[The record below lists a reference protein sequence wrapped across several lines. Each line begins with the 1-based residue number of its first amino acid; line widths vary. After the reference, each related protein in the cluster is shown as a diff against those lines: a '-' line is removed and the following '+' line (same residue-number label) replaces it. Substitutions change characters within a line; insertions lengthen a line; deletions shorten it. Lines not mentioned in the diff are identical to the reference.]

1 VSPYIIGTEGLL
13 TRPTCSTR
21 PSDQIRIGM
30 ARRRLGATSFTIPDL
45 DKQEV
50 EKEILGEQHEVNAG
64 VRATFGAVHSTLNSQ
79 GAAIRGLEEVIKKV
93 LPELDRL
100 TDLVKDAVPSS
111 DVARI
116 AENLS
121 KVAEDANF
129 LAANAKEIK
138 VNLDA
143 KFDAQLGQR
152 ALEALARQQ
161 AQAEHEAAAREAVGG
176 EVVRLVA
183 STASFTQVVE
193 SVRVDCKKLEPRVD
207 GLERRTQA
215 DEEALEAYRRDTDRR
230 LTLKADGISL
240 EALARTVGEDAA
252 EAQRRWTKLEAEAKK
267 QHTEALKVANEKM
280 PRREAQQALDALAEA
295 IARQAHEHAQAGAR
309 LADAMAARLER
320 SEADAAQ
327 TLSQL
332 QAEEADWRAEAQS
345 QLSALQQAIDAA
357 TGRAERELRAHRM
370 SAEREAAELRSTGSS
385 HADRLD
391 EQSALLSELRADAA
405 GTAREAAALTSA
417 SARAAGVIE
426 QLRAHGV
433 ELEETVDRLGAR
445 HKALGQTVER
455 ELGLCSERVEGLE
468 GHCAELHAALST
480 LTANGQPLTASDL
493 ANLEHRVG
501 SLEGALTSTLE
512 ELRRRE
518 LARDTGH
525 VVQRTTDAMR
535 LRLEQLEQKVSDEAE
550 AAEAWQEEAR
560 RAGAA
565 AAAAELAAQTAAASA
580 QAAATAAATAVGPG
594 SAAATPMRLLPPP
607 PPVQELGLRATP
619 QRRQMDD
626 VAAAAASAAADSA
639 AAAAKASAADAAM
652 TARLVEMLQRQVEAL
667 HAQLGQLNEEAVS
680 ALRDRDEERRAEQQ
694 RRQATDEALRALRRD
709 MAVVQEEAAATRA
722 ELHALR
728 SRATPAPPVTATATA
743 TAPPTPSRPT
753 LAPSPM
759 PTPAA
764 PLVGG
769 SGIGSSMELVFTG
782 RLTALEAAHRAI
794 EAAQRDL
801 EGTMASWTAEHARK
815 LELLAS
821 QALSGKWIGLVGMGG
836 SAVGGAVGSVVGSG
850 ATAGAGVL
858 VCWHEQAANTYE
870 GGFGWTP
877 RTHEVNCA
885 AAGVYE
891 VAVGLWP
898 ASPGLL
904 AELRV
909 NGATAMLLTE
919 PPAALAHL
927 GAEAGG
933 LCAVSLL
940 SLPAGAA
947 VSLAAEHA
955 TRRTKAY
962 LGLRKL

>member
-1 VSPYIIGTEGLL
+1 
-13 TRPTCSTR
+13 
-21 PSDQIRIGM
+21 M

-230 LTLKADGISL
+230 LTLKADVISL

-267 QHTEALKVANEKM
+267 QHAEALKVANEKM

-295 IARQAHEHAQAGAR
+295 VARQAHEHAQAGAR

-345 QLSALQQAIDAA
+345 QLSALQQAIDAS
-357 TGRAERELRAHRM
+357 TSRAERELRAHRM
-370 SAEREAAELRSTGSS
+370 SAEREAAGLRSTGSS

-480 LTANGQPLTASDL
+480 LSANGQPLTASDL

-535 LRLEQLEQKVSDEAE
+535 LRLEQLEQKVEQKASEEAE

-560 RAGAA
+560 RAGVA

-580 QAAATAAATAVGPG
+580 QAAATSAATAVGHG
-594 SAAATPMRLLPPP
+594 GAAAAPMRLLPPP
-607 PPVQELGLRATP
+607 PPVQELVPRATP

-626 VAAAAASAAADSA
+626 DALAAASAAADSA
-639 AAAAKASAADAAM
+639 AAAAKAAAADAAM
-652 TARLVEMLQRQVEAL
+652 TARLVEMLQRQMEAL
-667 HAQLGQLNEEAVS
+667 HAQLGQLSEEAVS
-680 ALRDRDEERRAEQQ
+680 ARRDRDEERRAEQQ

-722 ELHALR
+722 ELHAFR
-728 SRATPAPPVTATATA
+728 SRAAPAPPSTATATA
-743 TAPPTPSRPT
+743 TAPPTPARPT

-782 RLTALEAAHRAI
+782 RLTTLEAAHRAL

-877 RTHEVNCA
+877 RAHEVNCA

-919 PPAALAHL
+919 PPAAQAHL